1 MSDKLQPYRQP
12 LVTATG
18 ILLGFLL
25 NFSISW
31 VNTPSKIDDFR
42 DFVSLIG
49 LVSSIVLLTITL
61 YRVLNMEYPDEQARA
76 YYRRTLRYFIAG
88 LCCIVGAI
96 FLIMI
101 YSFFYA

>member
-1 MSDKLQPYRQP
+1 MSDKIQPYRQP

-18 ILLGFLL
+18 ILLGFIL
-25 NFSISW
+25 NFSIGW

-49 LVSSIVLLTITL
+49 LVSSIIFLVITL
-61 YRVLNMEYPDEQARA
+61 YRVLSMDYPDDKVRE
-76 YYRRTLRYFIAG
+76 YYRKTLHYFIAG
-88 LCCIVGAI
+88 LSCLIGAI